1 MKKKGVAQFM
11 WESFEKEVGHLDVKV
26 LLNNQRSLSFFR
38 KLGYVPD
45 AKALED
51 GQNPVVLHR
60 DTQL

>member
-1 MKKKGVAQFM
+1 M
-11 WESFEKEVGHLDVKV
+11 WESFEQEVGGLDVKV
-26 LLNNQRSLSFFR
+26 LLDNQRSLSFFR

-60 DTQL
+60 DTKL